1 MARKLSHFGLPVV
14 SLLVLSLMLMA
25 CGQSKTEVALVLPT
39 ASDTP
44 TAPASTPTVADTA
57 PATTVA
63 ANPDASATPVKANT
77 PVGGTG
83 RVSPTAARSTAAASP
98 KATAT
103 PAAPIKPPTGFP
115 GKLSITGPEY
125 ALYISRFDG
134 NQPQLVLGKSGVR
147 PGQGIDGPLYD
158 WPTWTSDGSKL
169 AVLSLNV
176 KNSAFD
182 TSDVV
187 MVGADGKNPSKV
199 LSNNPNQPVFLS
211 WSPDGNQLSVLLSGA
226 NQLELDL
233 VEATAGASAAP
244 RKVAEGNAIYTGWSP
259 DSQQLLIHATG
270 STASSST
277 LALLAAKD
285 AKAQAVPVKVTPST
299 FRTPAFSGDGT
310 RLAFAVLNAQTGS
323 DEIFVHDKSGTSI
336 GSIEVGGT
344 GASFNW
350 SPTGNKLAHTYQLAN
365 SQGLFYK
372 GIALSELDVNPPAN
386 GKLTATQIVN
396 EPVAGFFWSPNGKK
410 LAYVTLNSDQSLL
423 VWKIY
428 DLDTKKSS
436 TLTEWLP
443 SQTWLQLIR
452 YFDQYAQS
460 NSIWAPDSKTLVFSG
475 FSKDEAAAI
484 STSQSAD
491 DPIPTV
497 YLMPVEG
504 SDTGKLIPV
513 APGNLAFWAK

>member
-1 MARKLSHFGLPVV
+1 VV
-14 SLLVLSLMLMA
+14 
-25 CGQSKTEVALVLPT
+25 T
-39 ASDTP
+39 
-44 TAPASTPTVADTA
+44 
-57 PATTVA
+57 
-63 ANPDASATPVKANT
+63 
-77 PVGGTG
+77 
-83 RVSPTAARSTAAASP
+83 
-98 KATAT
+98 
-103 PAAPIKPPTGFP
+103 
-115 GKLSITGPEY
+115 
-125 ALYISRFDG
+125 
-134 NQPQLVLGKSGVR
+134 
-147 PGQGIDGPLYD
+147 
-158 WPTWTSDGSKL
+158 
-169 AVLSLNV
+169 
-176 KNSAFD
+176 
-182 TSDVV
+182 
-187 MVGADGKNPSKV
+187 VGADGKNPSKV

-211 WSPDGNQLSVLLSGA
+211 WSPDGNQISVLLSGA

-233 VEATAGASAAP
+233 VEASAGASAAP

-285 AKAQAVPVKVTPST
+285 AKAQAVPVKVSPSS
-299 FRTPAFSGDGT
+299 FRSPAFSGDGT

-350 SPTGNKLAHTYQLAN
+350 SPAGNKLAHTYQLSN

-372 GIALSELDVNPPAN
+372 GIALSELDVNPPTN

-410 LAYVTLNSDQSLL
+410 LAYITLNSDQSLL
-423 VWKIY
+423 VWKVY
-428 DLDTKKSS
+428 DLDTKKST

-452 YFDQYAQS
+452 YFDQYAQT

-475 FSKDEAAAI
+475 FSKDEAAAL
-484 STSQSAD
+484 STNQSSD

-504 SDTGKLIPV
+504 ADTGKLIPV